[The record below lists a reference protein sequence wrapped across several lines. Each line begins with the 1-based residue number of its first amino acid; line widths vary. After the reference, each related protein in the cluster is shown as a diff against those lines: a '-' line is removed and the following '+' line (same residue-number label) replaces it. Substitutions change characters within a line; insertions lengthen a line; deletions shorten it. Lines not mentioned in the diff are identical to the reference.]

1 MDLYIHSAGLITL
14 VNYSLNLNY
23 SYPAHPSSITHVKI
37 MKYKNIL
44 VSVGVCFF
52 FLFKLYLY
60 MELKCRNFSNLF
72 SLFNIQF

>member
-1 MDLYIHSAGLITL
+1 LLLSLTEYIHSAGLITL

-44 VSVGVCFF
+44 VSVGVCIHSIKYEYI
-52 FLFKLYLY
+52 FLEIEFKT
-60 MELKCRNFSNLF
+60 
-72 SLFNIQF
+72 I